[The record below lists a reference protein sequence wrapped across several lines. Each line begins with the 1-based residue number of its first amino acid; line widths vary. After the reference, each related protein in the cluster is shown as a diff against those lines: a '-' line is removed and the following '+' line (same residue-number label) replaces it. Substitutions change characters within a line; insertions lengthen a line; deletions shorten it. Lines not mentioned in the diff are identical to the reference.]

1 MTATTGIPAPTYDPH
16 QTLREGRARY
26 FERYGFGDGGY
37 DATWV
42 ELNKVG
48 PLPIGFP
55 NTAARVRAV
64 KLHDLHHVL
73 TGYAADYTGEAEI
86 AAWELGAGCGRHVA
100 AWILNLAAVG
110 YGSLV
115 APRAVAR
122 ALARGLSSRSLY
134 DHRELE
140 EAMLDRRLHEV
151 RAQLALDRPAPEP
164 GLRHYAGMVV
174 LAITGITM
182 VLGPLAA
189 LAAGLVVLFR

>member
-16 QTLREGRARY
+16 QTLRQGRARY

-37 DATWV
+37 DAKWV

-86 AAWELGAGCGRHVA
+86 AAWELGAGCGPHVA

-110 YGSLV
+110 YGSFI
-115 APRAVAR
+115 APRRVAR

-134 DHRELE
+134 AHRELE
-140 EAMLDRRLHEV
+140 EAMLERRLGEV
-151 RAQLALDRPAPEP
+151 RAELSLDGPAPEP
-164 GLRHYAGMVV
+164 GLRHYLGTAL
-174 LAITGITM
+174 LALGGIAL
-182 VLGPLAA
+182 VLGPIVAI
-189 LAAGLVVLFR
+189 AAGLVMLF